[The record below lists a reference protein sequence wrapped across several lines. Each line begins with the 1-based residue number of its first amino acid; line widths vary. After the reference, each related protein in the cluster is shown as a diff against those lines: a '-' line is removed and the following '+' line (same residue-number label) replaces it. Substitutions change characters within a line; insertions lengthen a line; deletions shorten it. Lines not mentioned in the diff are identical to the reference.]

1 MHHHRIR
8 PAWRIGGRVHL
19 RLGGTNMPDTLKIN
33 APQVKLIAH
42 RGVSGL
48 ERENTASAFVAAGNR
63 SYYGIE
69 TDVHRTA
76 DGKFIIIHDDST
88 KRVCGDN
95 LIVEESR
102 FDTLRRLQVQDMR
115 GGYGRADLVLPSLQ
129 EYAGICRYY
138 DKVSVLELKNHFERE
153 DIEKIIGIV
162 ADEQQLEN
170 TVFISFDLPNMI
182 TLRDLLPGQKLQYL
196 TRGCDQ
202 EILDILTRYQLDID
216 VKYPAVTQEMVDEL
230 HSRGIVI
237 NCWTVNDPAD
247 AERLAGYGVDFI
259 TTNILEQV

>member
-1 MHHHRIR
+1 
-8 PAWRIGGRVHL
+8 
-19 RLGGTNMPDTLKIN
+19 MPDTLKIN
-33 APQVKLIAH
+33 APQVKFIAH

-95 LIVEESR
+95 MIVEESR
-102 FDTLRRLQVQDMR
+102 FDTLRRLQVQDMH

-129 EYAGICRYY
+129 EYANICRYY
-138 DKVSVLELKNHFERE
+138 DKVSVLELKNHFEKE
-153 DIEKIIGIV
+153 DIEKIIRIV
-162 ADEQQLEN
+162 GDEQQLEN
-170 TVFISFDLPNMI
+170 TIFISFDLPNMI
-182 TLRDLLPGQKLQYL
+182 ALRELLPDQKLQYL
-196 TRGCDQ
+196 THGCDQ
-202 EILDILTRYQLDID
+202 EILDTLIRYKLDLDSKFTDITPEL
-216 VKYPAVTQEMVDEL
+216 VSEL
-230 HSRGIVI
+230 HSHGIAV

-247 AERLAGYGVDFI
+247 GERMAGYGVDFI
-259 TTNILEQV
+259 TTNILEQA